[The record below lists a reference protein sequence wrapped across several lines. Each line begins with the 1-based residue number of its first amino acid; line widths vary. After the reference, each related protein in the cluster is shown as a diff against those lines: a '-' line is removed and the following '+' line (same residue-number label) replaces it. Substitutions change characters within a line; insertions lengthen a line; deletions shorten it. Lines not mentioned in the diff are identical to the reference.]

1 MRRRADAKVFAAWLC
16 VASAGAAE
24 VAVLSQELG
33 APNVVVRRE
42 AAYTLDK
49 MGAAA
54 KDALPA
60 LIRALDDNDKQ
71 VWSFSIS
78 AIANLGPDAKDAIP
92 ALIDGLG
99 NRKSRGRDRDRRQV
113 VTRSAFAL
121 SQIGKTAIPALV
133 EALKSDDTGQR
144 AGAAKA
150 LAGMGGDA
158 VPAIPE
164 LIANLKGEDEVRRET
179 VEALGAIGAAAAK
192 PLTESLKAADARE
205 RAGAA
210 MALALLGASAKES
223 APVIF
228 DLLKTDSD
236 PQVRIALL
244 SALPKIGLEPGAA
257 VPALVAGIVDDNET
271 VRHAAI
277 NALVPMR
284 AGRDL
289 ALTALTALLKENNAA
304 MRQRAA
310 RALGRMGPAATP
322 AVPAI
327 IEAAR
332 TSSADS
338 TLANALAEIGP
349 EALPAVLAALKD
361 APPADAERLLGLLR
375 GFGKPALPV
384 LLEAFKNPTPQ
395 VRAAAAR
402 AVGAMGREAK
412 AAVDPLFALATDAEA
427 LPRAAAFRA
436 LVALEAPAEKLK
448 PMLETASR
456 DAAPEV
462 RRAGAA
468 GLAGYGGGNAIGTA
482 GLVDLLDDENPASRR
497 SAIEGL
503 GNLGAA
509 AASALPALMERLTDA
524 ELQIP
529 AITAIGK
536 IGPAAAPALP
546 RLIELQKS
554 GPVPVRVAA
563 LGALA
568 GLGREASAALPAVH
582 DALKDE
588 DADLRVAALPALTAI
603 ESDEAKI
610 IAKLSQAVADE
621 SGRVRRPAAAAL
633 SRFGERARA
642 ATPALVAMLDRDNDR
657 GVALLALKLIGVR
670 STLDLVRALS
680 VKEPQVRVFAC
691 EQLAAL
697 GAEAKDA
704 IPRLKELADAQPKA
718 VQEAARAALAKI
730 EPTR

>member
-16 VASAGAAE
+16 VASAGAAD

-42 AAYTLDK
+42 AAYSLDK
-49 MGAAA
+49 MGVAA

-60 LIRALDDNDKQ
+60 LI
-71 VWSFSIS
+71 
-78 AIANLGPDAKDAIP
+78 
-92 ALIDGLG
+92 DGLG
-99 NRKSRGRDRDRRQV
+99 NRRARGRDRDRRQA

-121 SQIGKTAIPALV
+121 SKIGRAAIPALV

-158 VPAIPE
+158 APAIPE
-164 LIANLKGEDEVRRET
+164 LIANLKGEDEVRREM
-179 VEALGAIGAAAAK
+179 VEALGAIGAGAVK
-192 PLTESLKAADARE
+192 PLMESLQAADARE

-210 MALALLGASAKES
+210 MSLALLGVVAKES

-228 DLLKTDSD
+228 ELLKTDSD

-244 SALPKIGLEPGAA
+244 SALPKIGIEPGAA
-257 VPALVAGIVDDNET
+257 VPALIAGIVDDNEQ

-284 AGRDL
+284 SGRDL
-289 ALTALTALLKENNAA
+289 SLAALTTLLKENDAA

-322 AVPAI
+322 AVSAL

-332 TSSADS
+332 TSPADS

-361 APPADAERLLGLLR
+361 APAADAERLLGLLR
-375 GFGKPALPV
+375 GFGKPALAV
-384 LLEAFKNPTPQ
+384 LLEAFKNPSPQ

-412 AAVDPLFALATDAEA
+412 TAVDPLFTLATDPEA
-427 LPRAAAFRA
+427 LPRAAALRA
-436 LVALEAPAEKLK
+436 LVALEAAAEKLK
-448 PMLETASR
+448 PLLEAALR

-468 GLAGYGGGNAIGTA
+468 GVAGYGGGNAIGAA
-482 GLVDLLDDENPASRR
+482 GLVDLIDDENPASRR

-503 GNLGAA
+503 GNMGAA

-536 IGPAAAPALP
+536 IGPAAAPAVP
-546 RLIELQKS
+546 RLIELQK
-554 GPVPVRVAA
+554 GGAVPVRVAA

-568 GLGREASAALPAVH
+568 GLAKEASAALPAVH
-582 DALKDE
+582 ESLKDG
-588 DADLRVAALPALTAI
+588 DADVRVAAIPALTAI
-603 ESDEAKI
+603 EKDEEKI
-610 IAKLSQAVADE
+610 VAQLLQGLGDE
-621 SGRVRRPAAAAL
+621 SGRVRRPSAAAL
-633 SRFGERARA
+633 AKFGERARA
-642 ATPALVAMLDRDNDR
+642 GTPALVAMLERDADR
-657 GVALLALKLIGVR
+657 GVALLALKLIGVH
-670 STLDLVRALS
+670 SVQDLLRALS

-691 EQLAAL
+691 EQLASL

-704 IPRLKELADAQPKA
+704 IPRLKELADGEPKA

-730 EPTR
+730 APTP